1 MGLFEGK
8 TPAERNKTI
17 AALVLGLAALA
28 LVLRMFFGGE
38 QRRVVPAAGG
48 GANTSKGGVSKVSPN
63 GAGQAANADAAD
75 PSLLIPDPLPP
86 IVTASYSVPEA
97 ARNIFAFPPVVV
109 PTAALPAATVD
120 VPTPTPTP
128 PPPLEVRSVA
138 PANVFAR
145 TGDFT
150 LEVAGDKFTPAT
162 RVFIDDQ
169 EVQTT
174 FKGAQQLTAQVP
186 ATLIA
191 APGARAV
198 AVRTPDGSL
207 YSNTATINVM
217 PPPTPQV
224 TYIGLYGDKRYGNDR
239 AVLKPNQPRQPNE
252 LIPLERGGLLPPDN
266 RFKLVAISERA
277 VEFEDT
283 QLKIKHSIPF
293 SDARLANAPAGP
305 GGRMPPQPPQRT
317 GDDDDEP

>member
-17 AALVLGLAALA
+17 AALVLGLAALV

-38 QRRVVPAAGG
+38 SRPATSGPRPSPSPRAGGAAPANGPDGAADVEDRSLEMAAPVPPVVP
-48 GANTSKGGVSKVSPN
+48 V
-63 GAGQAANADAAD
+63 
-75 PSLLIPDPLPP
+75 
-86 IVTASYSVPEA
+86 SYSVPEA

-109 PTAALPAATVD
+109 PTVATPV
-120 VPTPTPTP
+120 VTVEPTPTPTP
-128 PPPLEVRSVA
+128 PPPLALNSVS

-150 LEVAGDKFTPAT
+150 LEVSGDKFTPES
-162 RVFIDDQ
+162 RVFLDGQ
-169 EVQTT
+169 EVQTA
-174 FKGAQQLTAQVP
+174 FKGAQQLTAQIP
-186 ATLIA
+186 AALIA
-191 APGARAV
+191 AQGARTV
-198 AVRTPDGSL
+198 LVRTPDGAL

-217 PPPTPQV
+217 APPTPQV
-224 TYIGLYGDKRYGNDR
+224 TFIGLYGDKRYANDR

-252 LIPLERGGLLPPDN
+252 LISLQRGEVLPPEG
-266 RFKLVAISERA
+266 RFRLVAISDRA

-293 SDARLANAPAGP
+293 SDTRGTSAPAGP
-305 GGRMPPQPPQRT
+305 GGRQPPRPPQQQT

>member
-17 AALVLGLAALA
+17 AALVLGLAALV
-28 LVLRMFFGGE
+28 LVLRMFFGGDS
-38 QRRVVPAAGG
+38 RPVRPTPNTNAA
-48 GANTSKGGVSKVSPN
+48 KGGSAAVPPN
-63 GAGQAANADAAD
+63 GAGQAASADGAD
-75 PSLLIPDPLPP
+75 PTLTIPDPLPP
-86 IVTASYSVPEA
+86 IMVANYGVPEA
-97 ARNIFAFPPVVV
+97 ARNIFAFPPVPVQTV
-109 PTAALPAATVD
+109 AIPAVTVE
-120 VPTPTPTP
+120 PTPTPTP
-128 PPPLEVRSVA
+128 PPPLTVVA
-138 PANVFAR
+138 VSPANVFAR
-145 TGDFT
+145 TSDFT
-150 LEVAGDKFTPAT
+150 LEVSGDKFTPES
-162 RVFIDDQ
+162 RVFIDGQ

-186 ATLIA
+186 ATLITA
-191 APGARAV
+191 QGARTV
-198 AVRTPDGSL
+198 AVRTPDGAL

-217 PPPTPQV
+217 APPTPQV

-239 AVLKPNQPRQPNE
+239 AILKPNQPRQPNE

-283 QLKIKHSIPF
+283 QLKIKHTIPF
-293 SDARLANAPAGP
+293 SDARAANAPTGP

-317 GDDDDEP
+317 SDDDDEP